1 MQDYGKNSKKQKK
14 CINNFKKY
22 YTEIVFKG

>member
-14 CINNFKKY
+14 CINNFKIY
-22 YTEIVFKG
+22 YTEARLKG